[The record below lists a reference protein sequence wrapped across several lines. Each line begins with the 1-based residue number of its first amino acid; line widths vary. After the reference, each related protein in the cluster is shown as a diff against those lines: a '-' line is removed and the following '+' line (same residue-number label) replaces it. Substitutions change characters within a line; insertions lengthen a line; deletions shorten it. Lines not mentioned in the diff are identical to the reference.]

1 MRNSE
6 TEKKTLDEY
15 DLVNN
20 LAVLQA
26 MKSQDEAA
34 PRNGAPKSRKG
45 QRPIVESD
53 VIVDSPGPSP
63 SDSRPDMLRR
73 VKGAVQR
80 SSSVASQNRA
90 VPPAKEE
97 TPDVNRGIQAEKGGQ
112 LIVGTEVFYKFPRGS
127 KEPEGEGIHGIIKK
141 VWHDKKPYAFAPKK
155 IPQHTDL

>member
-6 TEKKTLDEY
+6 TEKKTLDDY

-53 VIVDSPGPSP
+53 VIMDSPGPSP

-73 VKGAVQR
+73 VKG
-80 SSSVASQNRA
+80 
-90 VPPAKEE
+90 PYE
-97 TPDVNRGIQAEKGGQ
+97 GGN
-112 LIVGTEVFYKFPRGS
+112 S
-127 KEPEGEGIHGIIKK
+127 
-141 VWHDKKPYAFAPKK
+141 
-155 IPQHTDL
+155 